1 MIGKREEKL
10 KLLKE
15 FYDSL
20 WAGYRGIWVTFAKLK
35 ERYWWKNMY
44 RDVLSFVEL
53 CEICQSYSNIRH

>member
-15 FYDSL
+15 FHDSL
-20 WAGYRGIWVTFAKLK
+20 WAGYRGIWVIFVKLK

-44 RDVLSFVEL
+44 RDVFLFVEL
-53 CEICQSYSNIRH
+53 CEIC